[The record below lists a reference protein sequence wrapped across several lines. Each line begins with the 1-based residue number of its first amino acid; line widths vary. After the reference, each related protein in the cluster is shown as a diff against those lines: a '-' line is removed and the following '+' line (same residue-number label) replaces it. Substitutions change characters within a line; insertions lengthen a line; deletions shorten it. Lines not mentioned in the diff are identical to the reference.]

1 LSVDVDSV
9 SVHLRGYGIDD
20 AADDG
25 SSYRIAVP
33 RMLGLLRAAGA
44 RATFFLIAAE
54 AVRHP
59 DAVRSIV
66 AAGHEVACHSMTHR
80 LPFDVSDCER
90 ARLEIAAAR
99 TVLEE
104 LAGEDVVGFRAPGWE
119 VSAAL
124 VSQLYSAGFRYDA
137 SSFPSWMFLVLRWS
151 ISRRSGLA
159 RGRLRKPRRQ
169 GLLERAT
176 PHVVIDS
183 NGRSLVEI
191 PLCTTPL
198 VRLPYY
204 HTLRL
209 LLPDPVFRA
218 IGAAARRRHLAT
230 YVLHAVDVLEVG
242 ADRLDS
248 RIARHP
254 GMNRPLSTK
263 LELARRSLVE
273 LGRGRRIVPLRT
285 IADLLHHAASP
296 DSRIPEGDL
305 AGEPGSM

>member
-1 LSVDVDSV
+1 MTPVPRFAGLSVDVDSV
-9 SVHLRGYGIDD
+9 SVHLKGYGIDD
-20 AADDG
+20 PPDDG
-25 SSYRIAVP
+25 SCYHIAVP
-33 RMLGLLRAAGA
+33 RMLDLLSAAGA
-44 RATFFLIAAE
+44 RATFFLIAEE

-66 AAGHEVACHSMTHR
+66 AGGHEVACHSMTHR
-80 LPFDVSDCER
+80 IPFDVSDSER
-90 ARLEIAAAR
+90 ARLEIAEAR
-99 TVLEE
+99 AVLEDV
-104 LAGEDVVGFRAPGWE
+104 AGEDVVGFRAPGWE
-119 VSAAL
+119 VSAGL
-124 VSQLYSAGFRYDA
+124 VSQLHSAGFRYDA

-151 ISRRSGLA
+151 ISRRSSLR
-159 RGRLRKPRRQ
+159 RGRRGTPIRQ
-169 GLLERAT
+169 GLLGRAT
-176 PHVVIDS
+176 PHVVNDS

-191 PLCTTPL
+191 PVCTTPL

-218 IGAAARRRHLAT
+218 IGSAARRRHPAT
-230 YVLHAVDVLEVG
+230 YVFHAVDVLDVR

-254 GMNRPLSTK
+254 GMDRPLASK

-285 IADLLHHAASP
+285 IADLLLH
-296 DSRIPEGDL
+296 
-305 AGEPGSM
+305 EPSLGGRAPV